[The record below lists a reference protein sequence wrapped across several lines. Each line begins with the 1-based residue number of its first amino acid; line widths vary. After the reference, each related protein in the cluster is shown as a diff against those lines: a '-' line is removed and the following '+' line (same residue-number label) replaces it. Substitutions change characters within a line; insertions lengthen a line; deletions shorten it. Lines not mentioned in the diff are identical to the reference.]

1 MKFESPPPFDA
12 AVAET
17 LSAVKQRGGS
27 VLVVGPSEASHT
39 DICRRF
45 LDGDAEKIAVR
56 TERSA
61 SSETTVDRVIERTAP
76 TRSASASRS
85 SSRQLPRS
93 VDIES
98 VSEDLR
104 TEMRDTAGEASS
116 VRVCFDS
123 LRPFVDSGADRQLA
137 DALEAIRATARETDA
152 VVHFHLPAMRGAVSS
167 TLLDAV
173 DLVVEVRRQGD
184 ATYQRW
190 QVGSEEPTT
199 EWVLV

>member
-17 LSAVKQRGGS
+17 LSAVKERGGS

-45 LDGDAEKIAVR
+45 LDGDTEEIAVR
-56 TERSA
+56 TERSM
-61 SSETTVDRVIERTAP
+61 TGGNTVDRVIDRTIP
-76 TRSASASRS
+76 TRSASASRTAREPS
-85 SSRQLPRS
+85 PRTL
-93 VDIES
+93 DIES

-104 TEMRDTAGEASS
+104 AEMRDAAGGASS
-116 VRVCFDS
+116 LRVCFDS
-123 LRPFVDSGADRQLA
+123 LRPFVDSGEDRRLA
-137 DALEAIRATARETDA
+137 DALEAIRSTARETDA
-152 VVHFHLPAMRGAVSS
+152 VVHFHLPAMPAAVPS
-167 TLLDAV
+167 TLFDAV

-190 QVGSEEPTT
+190 QLDSGEPTT
-199 EWVLV
+199 EWIPV